1 MTGGGQ
7 TRRRRISRASWS
19 VIRKSGYRF
28 SEKIVLKYNNL
39 ERDDFSSNRQLALF
53 FLSMIIFSL
62 PRGYSIWQK
71 KRRARRAALRLRF
84 RRLWGHALIKR
95 GGDFRGDDRPVHDI
109 SYAGAQQSIRT

>member
-71 KRRARRAALRLRF
+71 KTPGQTSRLAASFPSSL
-84 RRLWGHALIKR
+84 GPCT
-95 GGDFRGDDRPVHDI
+95 D
-109 SYAGAQQSIRT
+109 